1 MRAWLRG
8 DWVRVLTVLAMAAA
22 TTAYVWIKVQISEL
36 ARASEAAG
44 TRAQALMVE
53 SSRLEASLDRAS
65 RPSLLRQRAEG
76 ELGMTYPD
84 PGATVDL
91 LVRAGR

>member
-1 MRAWLRG
+1 MRAWFRG

-84 PGATVDL
+84 PGAAVDL
-91 LVRAGR
+91 LVRAAR

>member
-1 MRAWLRG
+1 MAWLQG

-22 TTAYVWIKVQISEL
+22 TTAYVWIKVQVSEL
-36 ARASEAAG
+36 ARASEAAR
-44 TRAQALMVE
+44 TRAQALVVE
-53 SSRLEASLDRAS
+53 SSRLEATLDRAS

-84 PGATVDL
+84 PEATVDL
-91 LVRAGR
+91 FVRSSR